1 MVQRFLIVCILLFHA
16 YIAHGFSLSVTGA
29 SSSTVPDPTTAPSVV
44 TVNGGY
50 AIPGNCATKDGVNPC
65 NSCTGT
71 NIELAT
77 STTGPAPCNENSI
90 YDELPLVVTISSDN
104 ATIGT
109 LPVGV
114 ASASTYSGNQVSGFS
129 LAAVS
134 GQNYN
139 FTGTWAQI
147 ATALNFTFT
156 CTTSP
161 CGGSKTLY
169 FGPVKD
175 DKFVEFVTVK
185 INYSIVN
192 YSALATPYNG
202 ITKALAHWC
211 PPVTTDPLTSSTPST
226 GLCYFQ
232 MYPGDEKAYI
242 TDFISGWGASP
253 VDPDTSLTY
262 NNLVMFYVEKSASA
276 SVLDTLRSITNAS
289 PKAFIGL
296 TTTAGDPLSS
306 YKVNGLE
313 NSDTDSVKTYC
324 FLPALQDAT
333 GTYQYFLDV
342 QKIVSAAQ
350 PTAEQFDKMCASPS
364 EVVGVLSD
372 KDCFIATVAFGTR
385 HHVFL
390 DVLRQFRNKY
400 LHPYSLGKD
409 FIKFYYKNGP
419 GWAKSISD
427 NVVAKAAVKLMLLP
441 IIALAYLIL
450 NPLWLLVASG
460 AGYLVYRRVKNR
472 GRA

>member
-1 MVQRFLIVCILLFHA
+1 MAQRLLIICVLLTQAFLA
-16 YIAHGFSLSVTGA
+16 YGFSLSVTGA
-29 SSSTVPDPTTAPSVV
+29 SSSGVLDTASPSVL
-44 TVNGGY
+44 TINGGY
-50 AIPGNCATKDGVNPC
+50 AIPSQCASKDGVNPC
-65 NSCTGT
+65 NSCTGN

-77 STTGPAPCNENSI
+77 STNGPAPCNENSI
-90 YDELPLVVTISSDN
+90 YEELPLTVGVTSDN
-104 ATIGT
+104 TTIGT
-109 LPVGV
+109 LSVGV
-114 ASASTYSGNQVSGFS
+114 ATASEYSGNSVSGFS
-129 LAAVS
+129 LAAVN
-134 GQNYN
+134 GQNYT
-139 FTGTWAQI
+139 FSATWSQI
-147 ATALNFTFT
+147 ATALSFTFT

-169 FGPVKD
+169 FGPIKD
-175 DKFVEFVTVK
+175 DKFIEYVTLK
-185 INYSIVN
+185 INYSVVN

-202 ITKALAHWC
+202 ITKGQAHWC
-211 PPVTTDPLTSSTPST
+211 PPVTTNPLTSNVASK

-242 TDFISGWGASP
+242 TDFITGWGSSP

-262 NNLVMFYVEKSASA
+262 NNLVMFYAEKASGN

-296 TTTAGDPLSS
+296 TTTSGDPLSS

-313 NSDTDSVKTYC
+313 NSTTDATKTYC

-342 QKIVSAAQ
+342 QKIVSTDQ
-350 PTAEQFDKMCASPS
+350 PTAEQFEKMCASPS

-372 KDCFIATVAFGTR
+372 KDCFIATVAFGSR
-385 HHVFL
+385 NHVLL
-390 DVLRQFRNKY
+390 DVLREFRNRY

-419 GWAKSISD
+419 GWAKRISE
-427 NVVAKAAVKLMLLP
+427 NELAKAVVKVSLLP
-441 IIALAYLIL
+441 IIAFAYLVL
-450 NPLWLLVASG
+450 NPLWLCILGG
-460 AGYLVYRRVKNR
+460 AGFLGYRSLKRR
-472 GRA
+472 GRS

>member
-1 MVQRFLIVCILLFHA
+1 MAQRLLFIYILLTQALSA
-16 YIAHGFSLSVTGA
+16 YGFSLSVTGA
-29 SSSTVPDPTTAPSVV
+29 SSSAVPDSTAPSVV
-44 TVNGGY
+44 TINGGY
-50 AIPGNCATKDGVNPC
+50 AIPSQCTTKDGVNPC
-65 NSCTGT
+65 NSCNGA

-90 YDELPLVVTISSDN
+90 YDELPLVVSISSDN
-104 ATIGT
+104 TTIGT
-109 LPVGV
+109 LAVGV
-114 ASASTYSGNQVSGFS
+114 ASASVYSGNQLSGFS
-129 LAAVS
+129 LTAVS
-134 GQNYN
+134 GQGYS
-139 FTGTWAQI
+139 FKATWSQI

-169 FGPVKD
+169 FGPIKD
-175 DKFVEFVTVK
+175 DKFVEYVTLK
-185 INYSIVN
+185 INYSVVN

-202 ITKALAHWC
+202 ISKGLAHWC
-211 PPVTTDPLTSSTPST
+211 PPVTTDPLTSTVSST

-232 MYPGDEKAYI
+232 MFPGDEKAYI
-242 TDFISGWGASP
+242 TDFIAGWGASP

-262 NNLVMFYVEKSASA
+262 NNLVMFYAEKSASS

-289 PKAFIGL
+289 PKTFIGL

-313 NSDTDSVKTYC
+313 NSSTDTTKTYC

-342 QKIVSAAQ
+342 QKIVSADQ
-350 PTAEQFDKMCASPS
+350 PTAEQYDKMCASPS

-372 KDCFIATVAFGTR
+372 KDCFIATVAFGSR
-385 HHVFL
+385 NHVFL
-390 DVLRQFRNKY
+390 DVLREFRNKY
-400 LHPYSLGKD
+400 LHPYSLGKE

-419 GWAKSISD
+419 GWAKRISE
-427 NVVAKAAVKLMLLP
+427 NTVAKALVKITLLP
-441 IIALAYLIL
+441 IIALAFLVL
-450 NPLWLLVASG
+450 NPLWLGCVGSIVFFG
-460 AGYLVYRRVKNR
+460 YRRWKRR
-472 GRA
+472 GRV